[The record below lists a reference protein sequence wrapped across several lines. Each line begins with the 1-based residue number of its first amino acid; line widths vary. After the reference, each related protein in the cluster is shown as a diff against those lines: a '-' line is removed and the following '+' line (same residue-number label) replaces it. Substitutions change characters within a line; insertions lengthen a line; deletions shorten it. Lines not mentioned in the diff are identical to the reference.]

1 VAAVYWHHAVQV
13 CFVCQCFATHC
24 DRLPAAVNVVCWLSQ
39 LLHTLQVLHN
49 AGRVHRDIR
58 PDNLVFVKDSH
69 NPATLRLLVIDWA
82 YSCPRNS
89 EELYNGATHFVSPAV
104 AKHLLDRQLSA
115 ACRTFVFTA
124 GDDLYSWLLVC
135 VWMHALHHLT
145 YVFATLEREYR
156 HDPILA
162 RKQRAIGQ
170 VFNRYL
176 ESSMWR
182 PLRDAVLRHMGNDR
196 RASSR
201 GEMLAVDYRDLYELI
216 NIARQEDFEFH
227 AGMNG

>member
-13 CFVCQCFATHC
+13 CFVCFATHC